1 MIGVISRIMKRIKID
16 IVKKNAFV
24 VAQITGK
31 EVLIIIA
38 ENVIEHIVIYFIIWK
53 DIAANVMNVIVQMMH
68 VLIMAG

>member
-68 VLIMAG
+68 VIIMAG

>member
-24 VAQITGK
+24 VALITGK
-31 EVLIIIA
+31 EVLIMAA
-38 ENVIEHIVIYFIIWK
+38 ENVIEHIFIYFIIWK

-68 VLIMAG
+68 VKIMAG

>member
-38 ENVIEHIVIYFIIWK
+38 ENVIEHIVIYLIIWK

>member
-31 EVLIIIA
+31 EVLIMAA
-38 ENVIEHIVIYFIIWK
+38 ENVVEHIFIYFIIWK